1 MCRHTTPPACY
12 LKYLHEGHDKGSLQ
26 GSLKNKDMVLLH
38 MYLSMKNWD
47 AVSACAAHSD
57 WTGVTYPYPRLPLLE
72 CVQCIVCVRIHRVGE
87 TTRNGCEYRS
97 TGWCA
102 LWRSERSFE
111 YLLSSQRL
119 RAEVKCR

>member
-12 LKYLHEGHDKGSLQ
+12 LKYLHEGHSKGSLQ

-57 WTGVTYPYPRLPLLE
+57 WTGVTLTRACHCWSASSASFAYAFIASVRPLGMVVSIGVLAGAPRGG
-72 CVQCIVCVRIHRVGE
+72 VSGVS
-87 TTRNGCEYRS
+87 S
-97 TGWCA
+97 TFSVASACA
-102 LWRSERSFE
+102 P
-111 YLLSSQRL
+111 
-119 RAEVKCR
+119 K